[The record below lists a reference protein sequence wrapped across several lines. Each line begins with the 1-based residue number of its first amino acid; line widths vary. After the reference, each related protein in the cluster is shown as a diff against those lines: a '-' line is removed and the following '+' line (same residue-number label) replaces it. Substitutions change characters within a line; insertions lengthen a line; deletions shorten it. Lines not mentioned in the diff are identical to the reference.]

1 MELPVEKRKPS
12 KVQIVGWAL
21 TTLLTFII
29 LLYVGKFGNFLVS
42 TSPQSSIIASQMQLV
57 YILSMAV
64 LSIFWNALIWIVI
77 IFRDKGEGI
86 GKG

>member
-1 MELPVEKRKPS
+1 MELPIEKKRPS
-12 KVQIVGWAL
+12 KIQIVGWAL

-29 LLYVGKFGNFLVS
+29 LLYVGNFGNFLVS

-77 IFRDKGEGI
+77 IFRDKGEGV
-86 GKG
+86 GKS